1 MLLVTLALCLLL
13 SFGRTAFGSLVAL
26 IPGSGDVFFRRFMM
40 GVQLAALLLAGL
52 GAAWVG
58 RALWERLPAAA
69 RRPSVQGI
77 AALAA
82 AVIVLA
88 PAWIELA
95 RYDHHNAAAIAVQR
109 HADAT
114 QGAELGRLL
123 ARIRRDG
130 RGRVYAGEP
139 TNWGDSFTVGAVPV
153 FKYLE
158 SQDIDEVGYTLR
170 TASLMTDPEYF
181 FDDTDPGDYIL
192 FGIRYLIVPAG
203 YEPPVRATFTAR
215 AGPYSLWT
223 LPDGGYVHTATI
235 TGTLTADR
243 GNVGVRSI
251 GLLHSPLAQHAQALR
266 VLWSPGRPQ
275 PLTRATATGPPGAVL
290 TTRAQLAA
298 GLVDATVRMRRA
310 GVIVLS
316 VSYDPGW
323 TATVDGRQAST
334 VMVAPALVAMRVPAG
349 THLVAFCY
357 RGYPDYP
364 LLFAVCAAT
373 LLGLLGY
380 ERARLRSAHA

>member
-181 FDDTDPGDYIL
+181 FDDTDPGD
-192 FGIRYLIVPAG
+192 
-203 YEPPVRATFTAR
+203 
-215 AGPYSLWT
+215 
-223 LPDGGYVHTATI
+223 
-235 TGTLTADR
+235 
-243 GNVGVRSI
+243 
-251 GLLHSPLAQHAQALR
+251 
-266 VLWSPGRPQ
+266 
-275 PLTRATATGPPGAVL
+275 
-290 TTRAQLAA
+290 
-298 GLVDATVRMRRA
+298 
-310 GVIVLS
+310 
-316 VSYDPGW
+316 
-323 TATVDGRQAST
+323 
-334 VMVAPALVAMRVPAG
+334 
-349 THLVAFCY
+349 
-357 RGYPDYP
+357 
-364 LLFAVCAAT
+364 
-373 LLGLLGY
+373 
-380 ERARLRSAHA
+380 